1 MAAKYLEKIKFLIV
15 DDNPFMLRIVRQ
27 VRKTLGAKDIKN
39 STEWRRR
46 AQGIANLL
54 GRHLHHRLGD
64 ETR

>member
-1 MAAKYLEKIKFLIV
+1 
-15 DDNPFMLRIVRQ
+15 MLRIVRQ